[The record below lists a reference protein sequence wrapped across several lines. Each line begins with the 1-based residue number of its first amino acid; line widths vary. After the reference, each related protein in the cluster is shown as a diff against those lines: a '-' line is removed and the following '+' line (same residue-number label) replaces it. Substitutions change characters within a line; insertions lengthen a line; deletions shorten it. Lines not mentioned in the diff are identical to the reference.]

1 MGRGGDRLLVLAWWL
16 IGRCDGQLTGQTA
29 ARDNESGR
37 TAAVLVMG
45 ASVASLAAVAFT
57 LRIAGHQHG
66 DQRLALIVGALVTVV
81 LSWLVMEPGNELG
94 TTSSRQGSLRLCS
107 AHLREG
113 VTCGIPTM
121 TW

>member
-1 MGRGGDRLLVLAWWL
+1 MGRGAIVFQVLAWWL
-16 IGRCDGQLTGQTA
+16 IGRCDSQLTGQTA

-45 ASVASLAAVAFT
+45 ASVASLAPVAFT

-81 LSWLVMEPGNELG
+81 LSWLVVEPGNELG
-94 TTSSRQGSLRLCS
+94 TTSSRHGSLRLCS
-107 AHLREG
+107 AHLRKG

-121 TW
+121 T